1 MTAYSS
7 VYHNETCPSF
17 DGLPNCIDYR
27 TIGIMTWSIITAPAD
42 AAPPAPLTM
51 RAQAIPARHQFP
63 EHAHDW
69 HQLVYAVEGV
79 LTISTADQTFITS
92 PEQAAWLPSGVTHRV
107 GSLLGAQFRS
117 LWIAVGAGAGLPMQ
131 PTVIT
136 VAPLLKALIV
146 EAAELPGETD
156 VDGYRGR
163 VVTLILDQLRRASH
177 LKVALPW
184 PQSPALLR
192 LCETLFL
199 DPADQRDAGAWASEL
214 GLSSRTLTRRFEA
227 EIGMP
232 LRSWRRRLRVFRA
245 IELLNGGSPVTVV
258 AMDLGYN
265 SASAFIFAFREE
277 MGASPH
283 VFTQRKGETGRP

>member
-1 MTAYSS
+1 
-7 VYHNETCPSF
+7 
-17 DGLPNCIDYR
+17 
-27 TIGIMTWSIITAPAD
+27 MTWSIITAPAD
-42 AAPPAPLTM
+42 AAPPNPLTM

-63 EHAHDW
+63 DHVHDW

-92 PEQAAWLPSGVTHRV
+92 PEQAAWLPTGVTHRV

-117 LWIAVGAGAGLPMQ
+117 LWIAVEAGAGLPMQ

-146 EAAELPGETD
+146 EAAGLSGEAD

-163 VVTLILDQLRRASH
+163 IVALILDQLRRASH
-177 LKVALPW
+177 LKAALPW

-192 LCETLFL
+192 LCEALFL
-199 DPADQRDAGAWASEL
+199 DPADKRDADAWASEL

-227 EIGMP
+227 EIGIP

-245 IELLNGGSPVTVV
+245 IELLNGGLPVTAV

-277 MGASPH
+277 TGSSPH
-283 VFTQRKGETGRP
+283 ALTRGK

>member
-1 MTAYSS
+1 MA
-7 VYHNETCPSF
+7 
-17 DGLPNCIDYR
+17 
-27 TIGIMTWSIITAPAD
+27 WSIITTPAD
-42 AAPPAPLTM
+42 AAPPDPLTM

-63 EHAHDW
+63 DHAHDW

-79 LTISTADQTFITS
+79 LTIATADQTFITS
-92 PEQAAWLPSGVTHRV
+92 PEQAAWLPPGVKHRV

-117 LWIAVGAGAGLPMQ
+117 LWIAVEAGAGLPAQ

-136 VAPLLKALIV
+136 VAPLLKALII
-146 EAAELPGETD
+146 EAAALSGETD
-156 VDGYRGR
+156 ADGYRGR

-177 LKVALPW
+177 LKAALPW

-192 LCETLFL
+192 LCEALFL
-199 DPADQRDAGAWASEL
+199 DPADQRDADAWAREL

-245 IELLNGGSPVTVV
+245 IELLNGGSPVTAV
-258 AMDLGYN
+258 AMDLGYS

-277 MGASPH
+277 MGLSPH
-283 VFTQRKGETGRP
+283 AFTRRTGEG

>member
-1 MTAYSS
+1 MA
-7 VYHNETCPSF
+7 
-17 DGLPNCIDYR
+17 
-27 TIGIMTWSIITAPAD
+27 WSIVTAPSD
-42 AAPPAPLTM
+42 AAPPEPLTM
-51 RAQAIPARHQFP
+51 RVQVIPARHQFP
-63 EHAHDW
+63 DHAHAW

-92 PEQAAWLPSGVTHRV
+92 PEQAAWLPTGVTHRV

-117 LWIAVGAGAGLPMQ
+117 LWIADEAGKGLPVQ
-131 PTVIT
+131 PTV
-136 VAPLLKALIV
+136 VSVSPLLKALIV
-146 EAAELPGETD
+146 EAAGLADESDGA
-156 VDGYRGR
+156 GYRGR
-163 VVTLILDQLRRASH
+163 VIALILDQLRRASRFQA
-177 LKVALPW
+177 ALPW

-192 LCETLFL
+192 LCEALFL
-199 DPADQRDAGAWASEL
+199 DPADGRDADAWAREL

-245 IELLNGGSPVTVV
+245 VELLNSGAPVTAV

-265 SASAFIFAFREE
+265 SASAFIFAFRKE

-283 VFTQRKGETGRP
+283 AFTRQSSV